1 MQNGIGL
8 CGSHRTGKTTLA
20 QEISKQ
26 YDLEFVV
33 TTTSEVFVANGLK
46 PSSPMDFDTRLWIQD
61 KIISAAEEVWSTCD
75 GPFITDRTPLDML
88 AYTLG
93 DIQGIVTVDFEP
105 LKKYMDRCFDVTNR
119 YFASLC
125 VVQPG
130 IKLVPAPGKA
140 ALNLAYIEHLNTLVL
155 GLCGDEQVTVPFH
168 LLPRKTID
176 LQKRCEFLIQNSLP
190 LSGIELR

>member
-1 MQNGIGL
+1 MQKGIGL

-20 QEISKQ
+20 REIAGQEN
-26 YDLEFVV
+26 LEFVV

-46 PSSPMDFDTRLWIQD
+46 PSSPMEFDTRLWIQD
-61 KIISAAEEVWSTCD
+61 KILTAAEEVWGACD
-75 GPFITDRTPLDML
+75 GAFITDRTPLDML

-93 DIQGIVTVDFEP
+93 DIQGIVTVEFPP
-105 LKKYMDRCFDVTNR
+105 LQQYMKRCFQATNR

-140 ALNLAYIEHLNTLVL
+140 ALNHAYIEHLNTLVL
-155 GLCGDEQVTVPFH
+155 GLCVDERSTVPFH
-168 LLPRKTID
+168 LLPRKTTD
-176 LQKRCEFLIQNSLP
+176 LHKRCVFLIQNSLP
-190 LSGIELR
+190 PLGIKLL